1 MSRKKNVG
9 LLFPGQGSQKQGMG
23 RELAESWPDA
33 AHAWKMGENVTGL
46 PLREI
51 YWEGEE
57 KDMAHTSSLQPALFI
72 VNTMNWLYIRDRLE
86 PSFAA
91 GHSLGEYCALCSAGV
106 LEFKEGLEIVSLRGK
121 LMADAGIGQNGS
133 MAAILKLD
141 EDTVRELVEETRRE
155 TGRDILIANYNT
167 PRQLV
172 ISGDDKAVDAAVKK
186 ASEKKGRGVLL
197 PVSGAF
203 HTPMMQEAADELAAY
218 MDKKYWRTVRFPV
231 FFNSTASPES
241 DGEKIRDIMHKQMVS
256 SVYWTQLIGNMFEKG
271 VRDFVELGPKG
282 VLTRMVPQILGKDQ
296 DVDAQCLESREDL
309 DSL

>member
-23 RELAESWPDA
+23 RELAENWPDA
-33 AHAWKMGENVTGL
+33 AHAWKMGENATGL

-72 VNTMNWLYIRDRLE
+72 VNTMNWFYIRE
-86 PSFAA
+86 KIVPSFAA
-91 GHSLGEYCALCSAGV
+91 GHSLGEYCALCAAGV

-141 EDTVRELVEETRRE
+141 ESTVSELVEETRRE

-172 ISGDDKAVDAAVKK
+172 VSGDDTAVDAVVKK
-186 ASEKKGRGVLL
+186 AAEKKGRGVLL

-218 MDKKYWRTVRFPV
+218 MDKKYWKTAGFPV
-231 FFNSTASPES
+231 FFNSTAGPES

-256 SVYWTQLIGNMFEKG
+256 SVYWTQLIRNMFEKG

-282 VLTRMVPQILGKDQ
+282 VLIRMVPQILGKDQ
-296 DVDAQCLESREDL
+296 DVDTRCLESREDL

>member
-172 ISGDDKAVDAAVKK
+172 ISGDDKAVDAAVKRPRK
-186 ASEKKGRGVLL
+186 RRA
-197 PVSGAF
+197 GACF
-203 HTPMMQEAADELAAY
+203 CP
-218 MDKKYWRTVRFPV
+218 
-231 FFNSTASPES
+231 
-241 DGEKIRDIMHKQMVS
+241 
-256 SVYWTQLIGNMFEKG
+256 
-271 VRDFVELGPKG
+271 
-282 VLTRMVPQILGKDQ
+282 
-296 DVDAQCLESREDL
+296 
-309 DSL
+309 